1 MLFRRHFSCFLRRC
15 VSSFEKIR
23 FSQNIFPLLYNF
35 MRRPDVWGGYI
46 SHPHQNAWILPYRPN
61 KIRIRL
67 KKKTKKTDTPI
78 SAEPTVQAH
87 KQTLSTIRHTIYN
100 FLFQKE

>member
-1 MLFRRHFSCFLRRC
+1 MGRIHFPSASKRLDFTLPP
-15 VSSFEKIR
+15 E
-23 FSQNIFPLLYNF
+23 QN
-35 MRRPDVWGGYI
+35 
-46 SHPHQNAWILPYRPN
+46 PN
-61 KIRIRL
+61 TV

-78 SAEPTVQAH
+78 SAEPTAQAH